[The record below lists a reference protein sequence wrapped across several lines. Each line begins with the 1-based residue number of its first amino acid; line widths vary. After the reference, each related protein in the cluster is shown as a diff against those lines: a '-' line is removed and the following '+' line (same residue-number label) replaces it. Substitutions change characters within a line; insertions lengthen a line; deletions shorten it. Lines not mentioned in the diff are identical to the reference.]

1 MATGAYA
8 AISSSEPRTDE
19 RRMEHAL
26 RAITSRRW
34 GQRLQPL
41 AVHMVAQHLARA
53 RGDAAGALRQECRE
67 PDHRGGDVN
76 DGNHIGR

>member
-1 MATGAYA
+1 MATGVYS

-26 RAITSRRW
+26 RAITSRRC

-41 AVHMVAQHLARA
+41 AVHMGARHLVRA
-53 RGDAAGALRQECRE
+53 RGDARAALRQ
-67 PDHRGGDVN
+67 
-76 DGNHIGR
+76 